1 MFEPEI
7 SRRCRGCGASVRA
20 RARFC
25 PQCGLDVGDKA
36 VTESGGLLKTET
48 MREPVAPKEKA
59 AEAVESPEQRRRA
72 PVRAL
77 AGAAREKA
85 EEQIGPRVE
94 KIRQAS
100 NVVIDEAA
108 EDPEVRFL
116 LIAAVLF
123 ILFVVIFFVTTFFIK

>member
-1 MFEPEI
+1 MFPEI

-25 PQCGLDVGDKA
+25 PQCGLEVGGASVIEK
-36 VTESGGLLKTET
+36 SG
-48 MREPVAPKEKA
+48 APEKERT
-59 AEAVESPEQRRRA
+59 AEAGAEALERRRA
-72 PVRAL
+72 APPVRGL

-123 ILFVVIFFVTTFFIK
+123 VFFVVVFLVTTFFIR